1 MFKKYWK
8 FTCIYISVI
17 SILTFINIIQDPTF
31 DIFPV
36 IVASLFG
43 YIWTIIATTYP
54 HKIGLK

>member
-43 YIWTIIATTYP
+43 YIWTIIATT
-54 HKIGLK
+54 LST